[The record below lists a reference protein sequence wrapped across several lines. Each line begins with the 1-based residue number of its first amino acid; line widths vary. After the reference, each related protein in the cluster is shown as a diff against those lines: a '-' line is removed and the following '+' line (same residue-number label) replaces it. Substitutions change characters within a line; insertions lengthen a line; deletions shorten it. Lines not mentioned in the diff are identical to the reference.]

1 MRLEDLADKMNTL
14 IVLSTNT
21 NSRLNR
27 IEDSL
32 SKKADKI
39 EVQELDERVRS
50 TESFTSRIKGAI
62 GILGLAWTVL
72 ITWLGVQMGVKE

>member
-32 SKKADKI
+32 SQKADKT
-39 EVQELDERVRS
+39 EVQELDERIRS

-62 GILGLAWTVL
+62 GILGLAWTAL
-72 ITWLGVQMGVKE
+72 ITWVGVKE